1 MHIFYIVKGTKGSK
15 NLILGMIDID
25 QAPHQDRQTQTA
37 LLYAQKKKS
46 TLIKNKNHQINAS
59 RTS

>member
-37 LLYAQKKKS
+37 LLYAQKKK
-46 TLIKNKNHQINAS
+46 NQH
-59 RTS
+59 